1 MKLNLE
7 VPSYPVSSFLEIYPH
22 PQFFLMSQ
30 KTWVIMLIAELEMIH
45 IPINGNMKTEIAVQS
60 PSGILYT
67 HKTEKLQLHTKH
79 KRTLTN
85 KM

>member
-1 MKLNLE
+1 
-7 VPSYPVSSFLEIYPH
+7 
-22 PQFFLMSQ
+22 
-30 KTWVIMLIAELEMIH
+30 MLIAELEMIH

-60 PSGILYT
+60 PNGILYT